1 MCSTNLKS
9 NLILKNSGKPDDI
22 VKKIEY
28 AIEQHESFLK
38 VMSLDQLKELEKNN
52 IKRRF

>member
-1 MCSTNLKS
+1 MEIK
-9 NLILKNSGKPDDI
+9 KPMDIDYDKETVDEI

-38 VMSLDQLKELEKNN
+38 VMSLDQLQELEKNN
-52 IKRRF
+52 FKRRF